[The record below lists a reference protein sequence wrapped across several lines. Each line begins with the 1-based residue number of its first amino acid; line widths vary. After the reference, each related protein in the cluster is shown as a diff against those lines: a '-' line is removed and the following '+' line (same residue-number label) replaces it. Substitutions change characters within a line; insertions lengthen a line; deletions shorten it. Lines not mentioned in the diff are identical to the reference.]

1 MVQIYNEA
9 LKLSQRIAL
18 LSQLGTHFLENGSEL
33 QNAKEKANR
42 MNAWFEPAFT
52 DLAIHSIATE
62 FLDLQKLEQWVEA
75 YEVPE
80 TQASPKTVGITMAG
94 NIPLVGFHDWLTIFA
109 AGHKQRIKPSSKDEV
124 LIQYIIDTL
133 TQWEPAIANYMKTD
147 SALPGCD
154 AYIATGSNNSA
165 RYFEYYFAR
174 FPHIIRKNRTSM
186 AILSGEETPEMLEAL
201 ADDILLYFGLG
212 CRNVSKL
219 MVPEGYQFESL
230 LKALLKYEWMKDHHK
245 FRNNFDYNLSLHLLN
260 NKYFMTNDVV
270 LLIENEPLFS
280 PIAQVNYEF
289 YPKDTA
295 SAIALPDKDSLQCL
309 CGTKETPFGKAQQP
323 SLTDYADGVDTM
335 QFACSL

>member
-1 MVQIYNEA
+1 MPQIYNEA
-9 LKLSQRIAL
+9 LKLSQRLAL

-33 QNAKEKANR
+33 QLAKEKANR
-42 MNAWFEPAFT
+42 NNSWFESPFT
-52 DLAIHSIATE
+52 DLAIQSIATE
-62 FLDLQKLEQWVEA
+62 FLNLQKLEQWVGA
-75 YEVPE
+75 YNVPE
-80 TQASPKTVGITMAG
+80 TQADPKTVGLTMAG
-94 NIPLVGFHDWLTIFA
+94 NIPLVGFHDWLTLFIS
-109 AGHKQRIKPSSKDEV
+109 GHRQRIKPSSKDEV

-133 TQWEPAIANYMKTD
+133 TEWEPATANFMKTD
-147 SALPGCD
+147 GALPGCD

-219 MVPEGYQFESL
+219 MVPEGYNFEPL

-245 FRNNFDYNLSLHLLN
+245 FRNNYDYNLSLHLLN
-260 NKYFMTNDVV
+260 NKYYMTNNVV

-280 PIAQVNYEF
+280 PISQVNYSF
-289 YPKDTA
+289 YPPDKA
-295 SAIALPDKDSLQCL
+295 SAIALPDNESLQCL
-309 CGTKETPFGKAQQP
+309 CGINGMPFGQAQRP
-323 SLTDYADGVDTM
+323 GLNDYADGLDTL